1 MFLYLLIKQL
11 LFSSYSCSLKSESKR
26 ILKTTFRC
34 LYWRISEIKDLGH
47 SYIVTLSFRFRT
59 IVVICRIFED
69 ITYRICYKHL
79 SSSVWKTNH
88 LGKKKCVSFFP
99 PVENICIEDID
110 YIISNQR
117 SEQFWA
123 SKEHSEWMEN
133 IFYNYCHFFNQ
144 CAVIKSCNEAGF
156 WLKSLSFNRGF
167 DLLTLSQLGADL
179 NSHSLNRC
187 LIGVMGDKRG

>member
-1 MFLYLLIKQL
+1 MEPLKRHDAFFCTNYCMFLYLLIKQL

-88 LGKKKCVSFFP
+88 LGKKKMCKFFSPSREYLHWRHWLHYLKSEIWAVVSFQGALRM
-99 PVENICIEDID
+99 DG
-110 YIISNQR
+110 
-117 SEQFWA
+117 
-123 SKEHSEWMEN
+123 K
-133 IFYNYCHFFNQ
+133 HF
-144 CAVIKSCNEAGF
+144 
-156 WLKSLSFNRGF
+156 L
-167 DLLTLSQLGADL
+167 
-179 NSHSLNRC
+179 
-187 LIGVMGDKRG
+187 